1 MRQLTKAGFKKVF
14 REVASGAKT
23 DRVQLRRLL
32 DQLGAGDV
40 VTVTRFQRYS
50 ESLTGR
56 HSLARLRV
64 LQCCSV
70 AVIQRGRGDLSGLG
84 VPPGS
89 GTPPV
94 PAPHRPSSS
103 ADNTMDRC
111 AKAATSVQD
120 RFGDQA
126 YAECFWQ

>member
-64 LQCCSV
+64 LQCCSDSEGERGPV
-70 AVIQRGRGDLSGLG
+70 GSWRAARKRNPARPGSSPPQQQRGQHYGPLRQGSYQR
-84 VPPGS
+84 PGS
-89 GTPPV
+89 
-94 PAPHRPSSS
+94 
-103 ADNTMDRC
+103 
-111 AKAATSVQD
+111 
-120 RFGDQA
+120 
-126 YAECFWQ
+126 FW